1 MKIIVIGAGPSGLM
15 CSYKLKEKGF
25 DVLLLE
31 KNEKVA
37 KKVYITGKGR
47 CNITNNCSKEDF
59 FNNVV
64 NNPKFLYSAY
74 NNFTSQDTMEFFE
87 SRGVKLIT
95 ERGNR
100 VYPASYNPQDIVAC
114 LYEACKNE
122 GVEIKLNEPVLSIDK
137 KDNIFIVKTKRNI
150 YEAEKVVISTGGKSY
165 AHTGSTGDGYKFAEH
180 FGHTII
186 EPVPALITMR
196 IKEEIPA
203 ILYRFTFKNVSLKV
217 ITPNFKREEFGE
229 ITFYKE
235 GVAGATALTLSSLI
249 NRLDPATVKIEID
262 FKPALD
268 EKKLD
273 ARVIREIQNKENNTV
288 KELVH
293 KLLPKEI
300 VDWFL
305 KISKIDGNLPLS
317 NLSKAVRESIV
328 KNLKSFKLT
337 YIGLDD
343 IDRAVVTSGGVSTK
357 EINPN
362 TLESKLVAGLYF
374 SGEVLD
380 VDCFTGGYNLQTAIC
395 TGALISKKTS
405 VS

>member
-122 GVEIKLNEPVLSIDK
+122 GVEIKLNEPVLSVDK
-137 KDNIFIVKTKRNI
+137 KDNIFIVKTKKNI
-150 YEAEKVVISTGGKSY
+150 YEADKVVISTGGKSY

-186 EPVPALITMR
+186 EPVPGLITMR

-203 ILYRFTFKNVSLKV
+203 ILQRFTFKNVSLKV
-217 ITPNFKREEFGE
+217 IAPNLKREEFGE

-249 NRLDPATVKIEID
+249 NRLDPTTVNIEID

-357 EINPN
+357 EVNPN
-362 TLESKLVAGLYF
+362 TLESKLVPGLYF

-395 TGALISKKTS
+395 TGALISKKLA
-405 VS
+405 

>member
-47 CNITNNCSKEDF
+47 CNITNNCTKEDF

-64 NNPKFLYSAY
+64 NNPKFLFSAY

-100 VYPASYNPQDIVAC
+100 VYPASYKPQDIVSC
-114 LYEACKNE
+114 LYEACKNI
-122 GVEIKLNEPVLSIDK
+122 GVDIKLNEPVLSIDK
-137 KDNIFIVKTKRNI
+137 KDSFIIKTKKNT
-150 YEAEKVVISTGGKSY
+150 YEADKVVIATGGKSY

-186 EPVPALITMR
+186 EPVPALITLR

-203 ILYRFTFKNVSLKV
+203 ILQRFTFKNVSLKV
-217 ITPNFKREEFGE
+217 TTPNFKKEEFGE

-235 GVAGATALTLSSLI
+235 GVAGATALTISSLI
-249 NRLDPATVKIEID
+249 NRIDPSKVSIEID

-268 EKKLD
+268 HKKLD
-273 ARVIREIQNKENNTV
+273 ARVIREIQSKENKTV

-305 KISKIDGNLPLS
+305 KISKINGDLEVVT
-317 NLSKAVRESIV
+317 LSKEVRESIV
-328 KNLKSFKLT
+328 NNLKGFKLS

-357 EINPN
+357 EVNPN
-362 TLESKLVAGLYF
+362 TLESKLVPGLYF

-380 VDCFTGGYNLQTAIC
+380 VDCFTGGYNLQTAIS
-395 TGALISKKTS
+395 TGALISKKLA
-405 VS
+405 

>member
-1 MKIIVIGAGPSGLM
+1 MRIIVVGAGPSGLM
-15 CSYKLKEKGF
+15 CSYKLREKGY
-25 DVLLLE
+25 DVILLE

-47 CNITNNCSKEDF
+47 CNITNNCTSEEF

-100 VYPASYNPQDIVAC
+100 VYPASYKPQDIVHC
-114 LYEACKNE
+114 LYEANKSL
-122 GVEIKLNEPVLSIDK
+122 GVDIKLNEPVISIDK
-137 KDNIFIVKTKRNI
+137 KEDTFIVVTKKNT
-150 YEAEKVVISTGGKSY
+150 YKADKVVIATGGKSY
-165 AHTGSTGDGYKFAEH
+165 AHTGSTGDGYTFAKH

-186 EPVPALITMR
+186 EPVPALITLR

-203 ILYRFTFKNVSLKV
+203 ILQRFTFKNVSLKV
-217 ITPNFKREEFGE
+217 ITPKFKKEEFGE

-235 GVAGATALTLSSLI
+235 GVAGATALTISSLI
-249 NRLDPATVKIEID
+249 NRIDPKEVSIEID

-268 EKKLD
+268 NKKLD
-273 ARVIREIQNKENNTV
+273 NRVIREIQNKENKNV

-305 KISKIDGNLPLS
+305 KVSKIDGELPLS
-317 NLSKAVRESIV
+317 NLNKNIRETIV
-328 KNLKSFKLT
+328 NSLKGFKLT

-357 EINPN
+357 EVNPN
-362 TLESKLVAGLYF
+362 TLESKITPGLYF

-380 VDCFTGGYNLQTAIC
+380 VDCFTGGYNLQIAIC
-395 TGALISKKTS
+395 TGALIARKF
-405 VS
+405 

>member
-59 FNNVV
+59 FSNVV
-64 NNPKFLYSAY
+64 NNPKFLFSAY

-87 SRGVKLIT
+87 SRGVKLT
-95 ERGNR
+95 VERGNR
-100 VYPASYNPQDIVAC
+100 VYPASYNPHDIVSC
-114 LYEACKNE
+114 LYNACKE
-122 GVEIKLNEPVLSIDK
+122 SGVEIKLNEPVLSINK
-137 KDNIFIVKTKRNI
+137 KDNYFVVVSKKNT
-150 YEAEKVVISTGGKSY
+150 YEADKVVIATGGKSY
-165 AHTGSTGDGYKFAEH
+165 AHTGSTGDGYKFAQH

-186 EPVPALITMR
+186 EPVPALITLR

-203 ILYRFTFKNVSLKV
+203 NLYRFTFKNVSLRV
-217 ITPNFKREEFGE
+217 ITDDFKKEEFGE

-235 GVAGATALTLSSLI
+235 GVAGATALTISSMI
-249 NRLDPATVKIEID
+249 NRIDPNKVNIEID

-268 EKKLD
+268 VKKLD
-273 ARVIREIQNKENNTV
+273 ARIIREIQSKENKTV
-288 KELVH
+288 KEVVH

-305 KISKIDGNLPLS
+305 TVSKINGDLEAS
-317 NLSKAVRESIV
+317 TLSKEVRESIV
-328 KNLKSFKLT
+328 NNLKAFKLT

-357 EINPN
+357 EVNPN
-362 TLESKLVAGLYF
+362 TLESKLVPGLYF

-380 VDCFTGGYNLQTAIC
+380 VDCFTGGYNLQTALC
-395 TGALISKKTS
+395 TGALISKKLA
-405 VS
+405 

>member
-37 KKVYITGKGR
+37 KKVYITGKGK
-47 CNITNNCSKEDF
+47 CNITNNCSKEEF

-122 GVEIKLNEPVLSIDK
+122 GVEIKLNEPVLSVDK
-137 KDNIFIVKTKRNI
+137 KDNIFIVKTKKNI
-150 YEAEKVVISTGGKSY
+150 YEADKVVISTGGKSY

-203 ILYRFTFKNVSLKV
+203 ILQRFTFKNVSLKV
-217 ITPNFKREEFGE
+217 IAPNFKREEFGE

-249 NRLDPATVKIEID
+249 NRLDPTTVNIEID

-357 EINPN
+357 EVNPN
-362 TLESKLVAGLYF
+362 TLESKLVPGLYF

-395 TGALISKKTS
+395 TGALISKKLA
-405 VS
+405 

>member
-137 KDNIFIVKTKRNI
+137 KDNVFIVKTKKNI
-150 YEAEKVVISTGGKSY
+150 YEAYKVVISTGGKSY

-203 ILYRFTFKNVSLKV
+203 ILQRFTFKNVSLKV
-217 ITPNFKREEFGE
+217 IAPNFKREEFGE

-235 GVAGATALTLSSLI
+235 GVAGAAALTLSSLI
-249 NRLDPATVKIEID
+249 NRLDPAAIKIEID

-357 EINPN
+357 EVNPN
-362 TLESKLVAGLYF
+362 TLESKLVPGLYF

-395 TGALISKKTS
+395 TGALISKKLA
-405 VS
+405 

>member
-59 FNNVV
+59 FSNVV
-64 NNPKFLYSAY
+64 NNPKFLFSAY

-87 SRGVKLIT
+87 SRGVKLIV

-100 VYPASYNPQDIVAC
+100 VYPASYNPHDIVSC
-114 LYEACKNE
+114 LYNACKE
-122 GVEIKLNEPVLSIDK
+122 SGVNIKLSEPVLSINK
-137 KDNIFIVKTKRNI
+137 KDNYFVVVTKKNT
-150 YEAEKVVISTGGKSY
+150 YDADKVVIATGGKSY
-165 AHTGSTGDGYKFAEH
+165 AHTGTTGDGYKFAQH
-180 FGHTII
+180 FCHTII
-186 EPVPALITMR
+186 EPVPALITLR
-196 IKEEIPA
+196 IKEEIPPN
-203 ILYRFTFKNVSLKV
+203 LYRFTFKNVSLRV
-217 ITPNFKREEFGE
+217 ITDDFKKEEFGE

-235 GVAGATALTLSSLI
+235 GVAGATALTLSSMI
-249 NRLDPATVKIEID
+249 NRIDPNKVNIEID

-268 EKKLD
+268 VKKLD
-273 ARVIREIQNKENNTV
+273 ARVIREIQSKENKTV
-288 KELVH
+288 KEVVH

-305 KISKIDGNLPLS
+305 IVSRINGDLETS
-317 NLSKAVRESIV
+317 TLSKEVRESIV
-328 KNLKSFKLT
+328 NNLKAFKLT

-357 EINPN
+357 EVNPN
-362 TLESKLVAGLYF
+362 TLESKLVPGLYF

-380 VDCFTGGYNLQTAIC
+380 VDCFTGGYNLQTALC
-395 TGALISKKTS
+395 TGALISKKLA
-405 VS
+405 

>member
-122 GVEIKLNEPVLSIDK
+122 GVEIKLNEPVLSVDK
-137 KDNIFIVKTKRNI
+137 KDSIFIVKTKKNI
-150 YEAEKVVISTGGKSY
+150 YEADKVVISTGGKSY
-165 AHTGSTGDGYKFAEH
+165 AHTGSTGDGYEFAEH

-203 ILYRFTFKNVSLKV
+203 ILQRFTFKNVSLKV
-217 ITPNFKREEFGE
+217 IAPNFKSEEFGE

-249 NRLDPATVKIEID
+249 NRLDPAAVKIEID

-288 KELVH
+288 KQLVH

-317 NLSKAVRESIV
+317 NISKAVRESIV

-357 EINPN
+357 EVNPN
-362 TLESKLVAGLYF
+362 TLESKLVPGLYF

-395 TGALISKKTS
+395 TGALISKKLA
-405 VS
+405 

>member
-59 FNNVV
+59 YNNVV

-122 GVEIKLNEPVLSIDK
+122 GVEIKLNEPVLSIDTK
-137 KDNIFIVKTKRNI
+137 ENIFIVKTKKNI
-150 YEAEKVVISTGGKSY
+150 YKADKVVISTGGKSY

-203 ILYRFTFKNVSLKV
+203 ILQRFTFKNVSLKV
-217 ITPNFKREEFGE
+217 IAPNFKREEFGE

-249 NRLDPATVKIEID
+249 NRLDPAAIKIEID

-317 NLSKAVRESIV
+317 NLSKAVRKSIV

-357 EINPN
+357 EVNPN
-362 TLESKLVAGLYF
+362 TLESKLVPGLYF

-380 VDCFTGGYNLQTAIC
+380 VDCFTGGYNLQAAIC
-395 TGALISKKTS
+395 TGALISKKLA
-405 VS
+405 

>member
-1 MKIIVIGAGPSGLM
+1 MRIIIVGAGPSGLI
-15 CSYKLKEKGF
+15 CSYKLREKGF

-74 NNFTSQDTMEFFE
+74 NNFRSQDTMEFFE
-87 SRGVKLIT
+87 SRGVKLIV

-100 VYPASYNPQDIVAC
+100 VYPASYNPQDIVSC
-114 LYEACKNE
+114 LYESCKNI
-122 GVEIKLNEPVLSIDK
+122 GVGIKLNEPVISIEK
-137 KDNIFIVKTKRNI
+137 KDNFIVKTRKNT
-150 YEAEKVVISTGGKSY
+150 YEGDKVVIATGGKSY

-186 EPVPALITMR
+186 EPVPALVTLR

-203 ILYRFTFKNVSLKV
+203 ILQRFTFKNVTLKAFSN
-217 ITPNFKREEFGE
+217 NFKHEEFGE

-235 GVAGATALTLSSLI
+235 GVAGATALTISSLI
-249 NRLDPATVKIEID
+249 NRFDPKDVRVEID

-268 EKKLD
+268 NKKLD
-273 ARVIREIQNKENNTV
+273 SRVIREIQSKENKTV

-305 KISKIDGNLPLS
+305 KVSKINGDLEVA
-317 NLSKAVRESIV
+317 NLSKTVREAIV
-328 KNLKSFKLT
+328 NNLKAFKIT

-357 EINPN
+357 EVNPN
-362 TLESKLVAGLYF
+362 TLESKLVPGLYF

-380 VDCFTGGYNLQTAIC
+380 VDCFTGGYNLQTAIS
-395 TGALISKKTS
+395 TGALISKKLA
-405 VS
+405 

>member
-64 NNPKFLYSAY
+64 NNPKFLYPAY

-137 KDNIFIVKTKRNI
+137 KENIFIVKTKKNI
-150 YEAEKVVISTGGKSY
+150 YEADKVVISTGGKSY
-165 AHTGSTGDGYKFAEH
+165 AHTGSTGDGYEFAEH

-203 ILYRFTFKNVSLKV
+203 ILQRFTFKNVSLKV
-217 ITPNFKREEFGE
+217 IAPNFKREEFGE

-357 EINPN
+357 EVNPN
-362 TLESKLVAGLYF
+362 TLESKLVPGLYF

-395 TGALISKKTS
+395 TGALISKKLA
-405 VS
+405 

>member
-59 FNNVV
+59 YNNVV

-122 GVEIKLNEPVLSIDK
+122 GVEIKLNEPVLSIDTK
-137 KDNIFIVKTKRNI
+137 ENIFIVKTKKNI
-150 YEAEKVVISTGGKSY
+150 YKADKVVISTGGKSY

-203 ILYRFTFKNVSLKV
+203 ILQRFTFKNVSLKV
-217 ITPNFKREEFGE
+217 IAPNFKREEFGE

-249 NRLDPATVKIEID
+249 NRLDPAAIKIEID

-317 NLSKAVRESIV
+317 NLSKAVRKSIV

-357 EINPN
+357 EVNPN
-362 TLESKLVAGLYF
+362 TLESKLVPGLYF

-395 TGALISKKTS
+395 TGALISKKLA
-405 VS
+405 

>member
-87 SRGVKLIT
+87 SRGVKLII

-100 VYPASYNPQDIVAC
+100 VYPASYKPQDIVSC
-114 LYEACKNE
+114 LYESCKNF
-122 GVEIKLNEPVLSIDK
+122 GVEIKLNEPVISIDK
-137 KDNIFIVKTKRNI
+137 KDCFIVKTKKNV
-150 YEAEKVVISTGGKSY
+150 YEADKVVIATGGKSY

-186 EPVPALITMR
+186 EPVPALITLR

-203 ILYRFTFKNVSLKV
+203 ILQRFTFKNVSLKV
-217 ITPNFKREEFGE
+217 TTPNFKKEEFGE

-235 GVAGATALTLSSLI
+235 GVAGAASLTVSSLI
-249 NRLDPATVKIEID
+249 NRIDPSLVKIEID

-268 EKKLD
+268 HKKLD
-273 ARVIREIQNKENNTV
+273 ARVIREIQSKENKTV

-305 KISKIDGNLPLS
+305 KISKINGDLDVVT
-317 NLSKAVRESIV
+317 LSKEVRENIV
-328 KNLKSFKLT
+328 NNLKGFKLS

-357 EINPN
+357 EVNPN
-362 TLESKLVAGLYF
+362 TLESKLVPGLYF

-380 VDCFTGGYNLQTAIC
+380 VDCFTGGYNLQTAIS
-395 TGALISKKTS
+395 TGDLI
-405 VS
+405 

>member
-37 KKVYITGKGR
+37 KKIYITGKGR

-87 SRGVKLIT
+87 SRGVKLIV

-100 VYPASYNPQDIVAC
+100 VYPASYKPQDIVSC
-114 LYEACKNE
+114 LYESCKNA
-122 GVEIKLNEPVLSIDK
+122 GVDIKLNEPVLSIDK
-137 KDNIFIVKTKRNI
+137 KDNFIVRTKKNI
-150 YEAEKVVISTGGKSY
+150 YEADKVVIATGGKSY
-165 AHTGSTGDGYKFAEH
+165 AHTGSTGDGYEFAKR

-186 EPVPALITMR
+186 EPVPALITLR

-217 ITPNFKREEFGE
+217 ITPDFKKEEFGE

-249 NRLDPATVKIEID
+249 NRIDPAKVSIEID

-268 EKKLD
+268 HKKLD
-273 ARVIREIQNKENNTV
+273 ARVIREIQSGENKTV

-305 KISKIDGNLPLS
+305 KVSKINGNLDVVTL
-317 NLSKAVRESIV
+317 NKEVRESIV
-328 KNLKSFKLT
+328 NNLKAFKLS

-357 EINPN
+357 EVNPN
-362 TLESKLVAGLYF
+362 TLESKLVPGLYF

-380 VDCFTGGYNLQTAIC
+380 VDCFTGGYNLQTAIS
-395 TGALISKKTS
+395 TGALISKKLA
-405 VS
+405 

>member
-1 MKIIVIGAGPSGLM
+1 MKIIVVGAGPSGLM
-15 CSYKLKEKGF
+15 CAYKLKEKGY

-100 VYPASYNPQDIVAC
+100 VYPASYNPHDIVSC
-114 LYEACKNE
+114 LYEACKSE
-122 GVEIKLNEPVLSIDK
+122 GVEIRLNEQVLSLDK
-137 KDNIFIVKTKRNI
+137 KDNFIVRTKKNT
-150 YEAEKVVISTGGKSY
+150 YEADKVVLATGGKSY

-203 ILYRFTFKNVSLKV
+203 ILQRFTFKNVSLRI
-217 ITPNFKREEFGE
+217 ITPEFKKEEFGE
-229 ITFYKE
+229 ITSYKE

-249 NRLDPATVKIEID
+249 NRIDPSKVNIEID

-268 EKKLD
+268 KKKLD
-273 ARVIREIQNKENNTV
+273 ARVIREIQNKENKTV

-305 KISKIDGNLPLS
+305 KVSKINGELDLS
-317 NLSKAVRESIV
+317 TLSKEVRESIV
-328 KNLKSFKLT
+328 DNLKAFKLT

-357 EINPN
+357 EVNPN
-362 TLESKLVAGLYF
+362 TLESKIVPGLYF
-374 SGEVLD
+374 SGELLD
-380 VDCFTGGYNLQTAIC
+380 VDCFTGGYNLQTALC
-395 TGALISKKTS
+395 TGALISKKL
-405 VS
+405 